1 MDLRTIGAKLDQGK
15 YRNPWQFVDDMYLM
29 FENALS
35 YNKKDSIPHK
45 CSTKLKEKFQEEINP
60 IMSKMGY
67 CCGQKHIFTSLSLLC
82 YGGGLCLIAKD
93 QEYHR
98 YEVASSAAQYG
109 LTSYTD
115 TEKYI
120 YCVKCFNNL
129 PDEGINL
136 SEPTGNP
143 K

>member
-15 YRNPWQFVDDMYLM
+15 YRNPWQFVDDMNLM
-29 FENALS
+29 LENARN
-35 YNKKDSIPHK
+35 YNRKNSKPHRW
-45 CSTKLKEKFQEEINP
+45 STKLNERFQDEIDQ
-60 IMSKMGY
+60 IMHQMGY
-67 CCGQKHIFTSLSLLC
+67 CCGQKHIFTQLSLLC
-82 YGGGLCLIAKD
+82 YGGGLCLIARD
-93 QEYHR
+93 QEYYR

-136 SEPTGNP
+136 SEPTDNP